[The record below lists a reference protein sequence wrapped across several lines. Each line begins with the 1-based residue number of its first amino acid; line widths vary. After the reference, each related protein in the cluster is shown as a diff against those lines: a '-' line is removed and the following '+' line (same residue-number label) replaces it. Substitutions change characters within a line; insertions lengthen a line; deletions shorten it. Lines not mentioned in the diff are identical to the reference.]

1 MKDNKSPK
9 PLPKPT
15 PKQLPTLSDLDR
27 ILRGVDLW
35 EVGKPREVVVK
46 GRKERRPWLT

>member
-1 MKDNKSPK
+1 MKDKKSPN
-9 PLPKPT
+9 PSPKPT
-15 PKQLPTLSDLDR
+15 PKQLPTLKDIDR

-35 EVGKPREVVVK
+35 EVDKPPEVVAK